1 MVARIPAGRSAPRQ
15 RHRRHR
21 ELLRPR
27 PGYRPADPRPHPLPP
42 GGGRHLA
49 HGLSAP
55 DRGAAPRLGDSG
67 SGLSGGRARIRA
79 HRVRGAHGPALQ
91 RPRHGAA
98 SPAALA
104 QGDSSRARFPDREG
118 ESRQDGGDPRGVPP
132 DLRLA
137 VHRSLPGVT
146 PPALLPLA
154 PAAGPPGASPSLA
167 PARATTAD
175 RADPQPHHDARADA
189 GRVGSAAR
197 RARAARRDAV
207 RPVVGGEGGRVLPPH
222 PRARC
227 PDPVAG
233 GSGNRRAPQ
242 DGRARRVRAGALS
255 AGVGYGLDRQP
266 GTHRRCVAAARGRA
280 GRDQGDSLGAP
291 VVLVELV
298 GPAGAGKSLLAE
310 RLRARGDVVRASVWN
325 LPRGLIFES
334 ALRSLPVLLRMC
346 YETRALPRAELEQ
359 VVRLNALRL
368 FVRRRVGRARLVVLD
383 EGPVFALSW
392 LRVFGHPRIQNGR
405 LDPWSRRTL
414 ADWAGV
420 LDRVVM
426 LDAPEPVL
434 VSRIRGRQKPH
445 DIFEHMTDAQI
456 LDLIARYRTAFD
468 GVLHGLTA
476 GGRPEVLTL
485 TAADGSTE
493 RLGDAVLAPLGP
505 ETTAPERSGAADRH
519 TLTHRATL
527 NVVASLL
534 DYGAKL
540 AVGVVVVPI
549 LVSGLGR
556 TLYGVWEMLGR
567 LVGYMT
573 AGDGRPTQA
582 LRLVVSNLQGSPDD
596 SAKRRYVG
604 GALVVWLLFMPL
616 VVVIGGALVW
626 LAPTITKTAPALA
639 AGVRLTAALL
649 TVSLVFGN
657 LASLPESVLRGMNLG
672 YKRMG
677 LQAGLEVVGGAL
689 MAGAIYLGLGMLG
702 AAGAQVAFA
711 LLMGLCFWWV
721 VKKYVPWF
729 GVERPTRSDVK
740 GLLSLSLWYS
750 AGEAIT
756 KLQLA
761 SDVLILGIV
770 LTPAA
775 VPAYVLTGYA
785 ARTAV
790 NLHVLAAGGAIPGI
804 GGVIGER
811 RYDKAI
817 RLRHELLALTWLFAT
832 TVGATILLWNR
843 SFLALWV
850 GAAND
855 AGLLINLLIV
865 GVMAQTAFVRA
876 GASVI
881 DAS

>member
-1 MVARIPAGRSAPRQ
+1 
-15 RHRRHR
+15 
-21 ELLRPR
+21 
-27 PGYRPADPRPHPLPP
+27 
-42 GGGRHLA
+42 
-49 HGLSAP
+49 
-55 DRGAAPRLGDSG
+55 
-67 SGLSGGRARIRA
+67 
-79 HRVRGAHGPALQ
+79 
-91 RPRHGAA
+91 
-98 SPAALA
+98 
-104 QGDSSRARFPDREG
+104 
-118 ESRQDGGDPRGVPP
+118 
-132 DLRLA
+132 
-137 VHRSLPGVT
+137 
-146 PPALLPLA
+146 
-154 PAAGPPGASPSLA
+154 
-167 PARATTAD
+167 
-175 RADPQPHHDARADA
+175 
-189 GRVGSAAR
+189 
-197 RARAARRDAV
+197 
-207 RPVVGGEGGRVLPPH
+207 VLM
-222 PRARC
+222 
-227 PDPVAG
+227 
-233 GSGNRRAPQ
+233 
-242 DGRARRVRAGALS
+242 
-255 AGVGYGLDRQP
+255 
-266 GTHRRCVAAARGRA
+266 
-280 GRDQGDSLGAP
+280 
-291 VVLVELV
+291 ELV
-298 GPAGAGKSLLAE
+298 GPAGAGKSLLAD
-310 RLRARGDVVRASVWN
+310 RLRVRGDVVRASVWN
-325 LPRGLIFES
+325 LPRVLIFES
-334 ALRSLPVLLRMC
+334 ALRSLPVLVRMC
-346 YETRALPRAELEQ
+346 VATRAFPRAELEQ
-359 VVRLNALRL
+359 IVRLNALRL
-368 FVRRRVGRARLVVLD
+368 FVRRRVGGASVVVLD

-405 LDPWSRRTL
+405 LEPWWRRTL

-445 DIFEHMTDAQI
+445 DIFRQMTDAQI

-468 GVLHGLTA
+468 GVLAALTA
-476 GGRPEVLTL
+476 GGRPELLTFA
-485 TAADGSTE
+485 AADGSTE
-493 RLGDAVLAPLGP
+493 QLGDAVLAPLGP
-505 ETTAPERSGAADRH
+505 APGPATPERPASDRH

-626 LAPTITKTAPALA
+626 LAPVITKTAPALA

-677 LQAGLEVVGGAL
+677 LQAGLEVVGGVL
-689 MAGAIYLGLGMLG
+689 MAGAIYLGLGMMG

-711 LLMGLCFWWV
+711 LLMGLTFWWV

-729 GVERPTRSDVK
+729 GIERPTRADVK
-740 GLLSLSLWYS
+740 GLLGLSLWYS

-761 SDVLILGIV
+761 SDVLILGMV
-770 LTPAA
+770 LSPTA
-775 VPAYVLTGYA
+775 VTAYALTSYA

-790 NLHVLAAGGAIPGI
+790 NLQSLAAGGAIPGI

-811 RYDKAI
+811 QFEKAV
-817 RLRHELLALTWLFAT
+817 RLRNELLALTWLFAT

-843 SFLALWV
+843 SFLTLWV
-850 GAAND
+850 GGVNY
-855 AGLLINLLIV
+855 AGPWVNLLIV
-865 GVMAQTAFVRA
+865 AIMAQTAFVRSDA
-876 GASVI
+876 YII
-881 DAS
+881 DAALQPRLRVIVTAVAATLTIVLATLFTMRFGTVGLCLGIIAGRLTQSVAYPHLVRRCFGDTSRPDLWAIGRPLMVMALLFAAAARFGDRILVHHWIGWAGGVLVTALVVLGVALVTGLPADARAAVVLRGRELARRLR

>member
-1 MVARIPAGRSAPRQ
+1 M
-15 RHRRHR
+15 
-21 ELLRPR
+21 LM
-27 PGYRPADPRPHPLPP
+27 
-42 GGGRHLA
+42 
-49 HGLSAP
+49 
-55 DRGAAPRLGDSG
+55 
-67 SGLSGGRARIRA
+67 
-79 HRVRGAHGPALQ
+79 
-91 RPRHGAA
+91 
-98 SPAALA
+98 
-104 QGDSSRARFPDREG
+104 
-118 ESRQDGGDPRGVPP
+118 
-132 DLRLA
+132 
-137 VHRSLPGVT
+137 
-146 PPALLPLA
+146 
-154 PAAGPPGASPSLA
+154 
-167 PARATTAD
+167 
-175 RADPQPHHDARADA
+175 
-189 GRVGSAAR
+189 
-197 RARAARRDAV
+197 
-207 RPVVGGEGGRVLPPH
+207 
-222 PRARC
+222 
-227 PDPVAG
+227 
-233 GSGNRRAPQ
+233 
-242 DGRARRVRAGALS
+242 
-255 AGVGYGLDRQP
+255 
-266 GTHRRCVAAARGRA
+266 
-280 GRDQGDSLGAP
+280 
-291 VVLVELV
+291 ELV
-298 GPAGAGKSLLAE
+298 GPAGAGKSLLAD
-310 RLRARGDVVRASVWN
+310 RLRVRGDVVRASVWN
-325 LPRGLIFES
+325 LPRVLIFES
-334 ALRSLPVLLRMC
+334 ALRSLPVLVRMC
-346 YETRALPRAELEQ
+346 VETRAFPRAELEQ
-359 VVRLNALRL
+359 IVRLNALRL
-368 FVRRRVGRARLVVLD
+368 FVRRRVGGARLVVLD

-405 LDPWSRRTL
+405 LEPWWRRTL

-445 DIFEHMTDAQI
+445 DIFRQMTDAQI

-468 GVLHGLTA
+468 GVLAALTA

-485 TAADGSTE
+485 AAADGSTE
-493 RLGDAVLAPLGP
+493 QLGDAVLAPLGP
-505 ETTAPERSGAADRH
+505 PPAPTRERAAPDRH

-626 LAPTITKTAPALA
+626 LAPVITKTAPALA

-689 MAGAIYLGLGMLG
+689 MAGAIYLGLGMMG

-711 LLMGLCFWWV
+711 LLMGLTFWWV

-729 GVERPTRSDVK
+729 GIERPTRADVK
-740 GLLSLSLWYS
+740 GLLGLSLWYS

-761 SDVLILGIV
+761 SDVLILGMV
-770 LTPAA
+770 LSPTA
-775 VPAYVLTGYA
+775 VTAYALTSYA

-790 NLHVLAAGGAIPGI
+790 NLQSLAAGGAIPGI

-811 RYDKAI
+811 QFEKAV
-817 RLRHELLALTWLFAT
+817 RLRNELLALTWLFAT

-843 SFLALWV
+843 SFLTLWV
-850 GAAND
+850 GGVNY
-855 AGLLINLLIV
+855 AGPWVNLLIV
-865 GVMAQTAFVRA
+865 AIMAQTAFVRSDA
-876 GASVI
+876 YII
-881 DAS
+881 DAALQPRMRVIVTAVAATLTVVLATLLTMRFGTVGLCLGIIAGRLTQSVAYPHLVRRCFGDTSRPDLWAIARPLMVMALLFAAAARFGDRVLVHHWIGWAGGVLVTALVVLGVALVTGLPADARAAVVLRGRELARRLR

>member
-1 MVARIPAGRSAPRQ
+1 
-15 RHRRHR
+15 
-21 ELLRPR
+21 
-27 PGYRPADPRPHPLPP
+27 
-42 GGGRHLA
+42 
-49 HGLSAP
+49 
-55 DRGAAPRLGDSG
+55 
-67 SGLSGGRARIRA
+67 
-79 HRVRGAHGPALQ
+79 
-91 RPRHGAA
+91 
-98 SPAALA
+98 
-104 QGDSSRARFPDREG
+104 
-118 ESRQDGGDPRGVPP
+118 
-132 DLRLA
+132 
-137 VHRSLPGVT
+137 
-146 PPALLPLA
+146 
-154 PAAGPPGASPSLA
+154 
-167 PARATTAD
+167 
-175 RADPQPHHDARADA
+175 
-189 GRVGSAAR
+189 
-197 RARAARRDAV
+197 
-207 RPVVGGEGGRVLPPH
+207 VLM
-222 PRARC
+222 
-227 PDPVAG
+227 
-233 GSGNRRAPQ
+233 
-242 DGRARRVRAGALS
+242 
-255 AGVGYGLDRQP
+255 
-266 GTHRRCVAAARGRA
+266 
-280 GRDQGDSLGAP
+280 
-291 VVLVELV
+291 ELV
-298 GPAGAGKSLLAE
+298 GPAGAGKSLLAD

-325 LPRGLIFES
+325 LPRVLILES
-334 ALRSLPVLLRMC
+334 ALRSLPVLVRMC
-346 YETRALPRAELEQ
+346 VATRAFPRAELEQ
-359 VVRLNALRL
+359 IVRLNALRL
-368 FVRRRVGRARLVVLD
+368 FVRRRVGGASVVVLD

-405 LDPWSRRTL
+405 LEPWWRRTL

-445 DIFEHMTDAQI
+445 DIFRQMTDAQI

-468 GVLHGLTA
+468 GVLAALTA
-476 GGRPEVLTL
+476 GGRPELLTFA
-485 TAADGSTE
+485 AADGSTE

-505 ETTAPERSGAADRH
+505 APVPATPERPASDRH

-626 LAPTITKTAPALA
+626 LAPVITKTAPALA

-689 MAGAIYLGLGMLG
+689 MAGAIYLGLGMMG

-711 LLMGLCFWWV
+711 LLMGLTFWWV

-729 GVERPTRSDVK
+729 GIERPTRADVK
-740 GLLSLSLWYS
+740 GLLGLSLWYS

-761 SDVLILGIV
+761 SDVLILGMV
-770 LTPAA
+770 LSPTA
-775 VPAYVLTGYA
+775 VTAYALTSYA

-790 NLHVLAAGGAIPGI
+790 NLQSLAAGGAIPGI
-804 GGVIGER
+804 GGVIGDRQFE
-811 RYDKAI
+811 KAV
-817 RLRHELLALTWLFAT
+817 RLRNELLALTWLFAT

-843 SFLALWV
+843 SFLTLWV
-850 GAAND
+850 GGVNY
-855 AGLLINLLIV
+855 AGPWVNLLIV
-865 GVMAQTAFVRA
+865 AIMAQTAFVRSDA
-876 GASVI
+876 YII
-881 DAS
+881 DAALQPRMRVIVTAVAATLTIVLATLFTMRFGTVGLCLGIIAGRLTQSVAYPHLVRRCFGDTSRPDLWAIGRPLMVMALLFAAAARFGDRILAHHWIGWIAGVLATGVVVLVVGLVTGLPAEARAAVLLRGRELARRLR

>member
-1 MVARIPAGRSAPRQ
+1 
-15 RHRRHR
+15 
-21 ELLRPR
+21 
-27 PGYRPADPRPHPLPP
+27 
-42 GGGRHLA
+42 
-49 HGLSAP
+49 
-55 DRGAAPRLGDSG
+55 
-67 SGLSGGRARIRA
+67 
-79 HRVRGAHGPALQ
+79 
-91 RPRHGAA
+91 
-98 SPAALA
+98 
-104 QGDSSRARFPDREG
+104 
-118 ESRQDGGDPRGVPP
+118 
-132 DLRLA
+132 
-137 VHRSLPGVT
+137 
-146 PPALLPLA
+146 
-154 PAAGPPGASPSLA
+154 
-167 PARATTAD
+167 
-175 RADPQPHHDARADA
+175 
-189 GRVGSAAR
+189 
-197 RARAARRDAV
+197 
-207 RPVVGGEGGRVLPPH
+207 VLM
-222 PRARC
+222 
-227 PDPVAG
+227 
-233 GSGNRRAPQ
+233 
-242 DGRARRVRAGALS
+242 
-255 AGVGYGLDRQP
+255 
-266 GTHRRCVAAARGRA
+266 
-280 GRDQGDSLGAP
+280 
-291 VVLVELV
+291 ELV
-298 GPAGAGKSLLAE
+298 GPAGAGKSLLAD

-325 LPRGLIFES
+325 LPRVLILES
-334 ALRSLPVLLRMC
+334 ALRSLPVLVRMC
-346 YETRALPRAELEQ
+346 VATRAFPRAELEQ
-359 VVRLNALRL
+359 IVRLNALRL
-368 FVRRRVGRARLVVLD
+368 FVRRRVGGASVVVLD

-405 LDPWSRRTL
+405 LEPWWRRTL

-445 DIFEHMTDAQI
+445 DIFRQMTDAQI

-468 GVLHGLTA
+468 GVLAALTA
-476 GGRPEVLTL
+476 GGRPELLTFA
-485 TAADGSTE
+485 AADGSTQ

-505 ETTAPERSGAADRH
+505 APVPATPERPASDRH

-596 SAKRRYVG
+596 AAKRRYVG

-626 LAPTITKTAPALA
+626 LAPVITKTAPALA

-689 MAGAIYLGLGMLG
+689 MAGAIYLGLGMMG

-711 LLMGLCFWWV
+711 LLMGLTFWWV

-729 GVERPTRSDVK
+729 GIERPTRADVK
-740 GLLSLSLWYS
+740 GLLGLSLWYS

-761 SDVLILGIV
+761 SDVLILGMV
-770 LTPAA
+770 LSPTA
-775 VPAYVLTGYA
+775 VTAYALTSYA

-790 NLHVLAAGGAIPGI
+790 NLQSLAAGGAIPGI

-811 RYDKAI
+811 QFEKAV
-817 RLRHELLALTWLFAT
+817 RLRNELLALTWLFAT

-843 SFLALWV
+843 SFLTLWV
-850 GAAND
+850 GGVNY
-855 AGLLINLLIV
+855 AGPWVNLLIV
-865 GVMAQTAFVRA
+865 AIMAQTAFVRSDA
-876 GASVI
+876 YII
-881 DAS
+881 DAALQPRMRVIVTAVAATLTIVLATLFTMRFGTVGLCLGIIAGRLTQSVAYPHLVRRCFGDTSRPDLWAIGRPLMVMALLFAAAARFGDRILAHHWIGWIAGVLATGVVVLVVGLVTGLPAEARAAVLLRGRELARRLR

>member
-1 MVARIPAGRSAPRQ
+1 M
-15 RHRRHR
+15 
-21 ELLRPR
+21 LM
-27 PGYRPADPRPHPLPP
+27 
-42 GGGRHLA
+42 
-49 HGLSAP
+49 
-55 DRGAAPRLGDSG
+55 
-67 SGLSGGRARIRA
+67 
-79 HRVRGAHGPALQ
+79 
-91 RPRHGAA
+91 
-98 SPAALA
+98 
-104 QGDSSRARFPDREG
+104 
-118 ESRQDGGDPRGVPP
+118 
-132 DLRLA
+132 
-137 VHRSLPGVT
+137 
-146 PPALLPLA
+146 
-154 PAAGPPGASPSLA
+154 
-167 PARATTAD
+167 
-175 RADPQPHHDARADA
+175 
-189 GRVGSAAR
+189 
-197 RARAARRDAV
+197 
-207 RPVVGGEGGRVLPPH
+207 
-222 PRARC
+222 
-227 PDPVAG
+227 
-233 GSGNRRAPQ
+233 
-242 DGRARRVRAGALS
+242 
-255 AGVGYGLDRQP
+255 
-266 GTHRRCVAAARGRA
+266 
-280 GRDQGDSLGAP
+280 
-291 VVLVELV
+291 ELV
-298 GPAGAGKSLLAE
+298 GPAGAGKSLLAD
-310 RLRARGDVVRASVWN
+310 RLRVRGDVVRASVWN
-325 LPRGLIFES
+325 LPRVLIFES
-334 ALRSLPVLLRMC
+334 ALRSLPVLVRMC
-346 YETRALPRAELEQ
+346 VATRAFPRAELEQ

-368 FVRRRVGRARLVVLD
+368 FVRRRVGGARLVVLD

-405 LDPWSRRTL
+405 LNPWWRRTL

-445 DIFEHMTDAQI
+445 DIFRQMTDAQI

-468 GVLHGLTA
+468 GVLAALTA
-476 GGRPEVLTL
+476 GGRPELLTL
-485 TAADGSTE
+485 AAADGSTE
-493 RLGDAVLAPLGP
+493 QLGDAALAPLAP
-505 ETTAPERSGAADRH
+505 PPAAATAERPAPDRH

-596 SAKRRYVG
+596 AAKRRYVG

-626 LAPTITKTAPALA
+626 LAPVITKTAPALA

-677 LQAGLEVVGGAL
+677 LQAGLEVVGGVL
-689 MAGAIYLGLGMLG
+689 MAGAIYLGLGMMG

-711 LLMGLCFWWV
+711 LLMGLTFWWV

-729 GVERPTRSDVK
+729 GIERPTRADVK
-740 GLLSLSLWYS
+740 GLLGLSLWYS

-761 SDVLILGIV
+761 SDVLILGMV
-770 LTPAA
+770 LSPTA
-775 VPAYVLTGYA
+775 VTAYALTSYA

-790 NLHVLAAGGAIPGI
+790 NLQSLAAGGAIPGI

-811 RYDKAI
+811 QFEKAV
-817 RLRHELLALTWLFAT
+817 RLRNELLALTWLFAT

-843 SFLALWV
+843 SFLTLWV
-850 GAAND
+850 GGVNY
-855 AGLLINLLIV
+855 AGPWVNLLIV
-865 GVMAQTAFVRA
+865 AIMAQTAFVRSDA
-876 GASVI
+876 YII
-881 DAS
+881 DAALQPRMRVIVTAVAATLTVVLATLFTMRFGTVGLCLGIIAGRLTQSVAYPHLVRRCFGDTSRPDLWAIGRPLIVMALLFAAAARFGDRILVHHWIGWIAGVLATGVVVLVVGLVTGLPAEARAAVLLRGRELARRLR

>member
-1 MVARIPAGRSAPRQ
+1 M
-15 RHRRHR
+15 
-21 ELLRPR
+21 
-27 PGYRPADPRPHPLPP
+27 
-42 GGGRHLA
+42 
-49 HGLSAP
+49 
-55 DRGAAPRLGDSG
+55 
-67 SGLSGGRARIRA
+67 
-79 HRVRGAHGPALQ
+79 
-91 RPRHGAA
+91 
-98 SPAALA
+98 
-104 QGDSSRARFPDREG
+104 
-118 ESRQDGGDPRGVPP
+118 
-132 DLRLA
+132 
-137 VHRSLPGVT
+137 
-146 PPALLPLA
+146 
-154 PAAGPPGASPSLA
+154 
-167 PARATTAD
+167 
-175 RADPQPHHDARADA
+175 
-189 GRVGSAAR
+189 
-197 RARAARRDAV
+197 
-207 RPVVGGEGGRVLPPH
+207 
-222 PRARC
+222 
-227 PDPVAG
+227 
-233 GSGNRRAPQ
+233 
-242 DGRARRVRAGALS
+242 
-255 AGVGYGLDRQP
+255 
-266 GTHRRCVAAARGRA
+266 
-280 GRDQGDSLGAP
+280 
-291 VVLVELV
+291 ELV
-298 GPAGAGKSLLAE
+298 GPAGAGKSLLAD
-310 RLRARGDVVRASVWN
+310 RLRVRGDVVRASVWN
-325 LPRGLIFES
+325 LPRVLIFES
-334 ALRSLPVLLRMC
+334 ALRSLPVLVRMC
-346 YETRALPRAELEQ
+346 LETRAFPRAELEQ
-359 VVRLNALRL
+359 IVRLNALRL
-368 FVRRRVGRARLVVLD
+368 FVRRRARGARLVVLD

-405 LDPWSRRTL
+405 LNPWWHRTL

-445 DIFEHMTDAQI
+445 DIFRQMTDAQI

-468 GVLHGLTA
+468 GVLAALTA
-476 GGRPEVLTL
+476 GGRPELLTL
-485 TAADGSTE
+485 AAADGSTE
-493 RLGDAVLAPLGP
+493 QLSHAVLAPLGP
-505 ETTAPERSGAADRH
+505 PSVPATPERSAPDRH

-604 GALVVWLLFMPL
+604 GALVVWLLFLPL

-626 LAPTITKTAPALA
+626 LAPVITKTAPALA

-689 MAGAIYLGLGMLG
+689 MAGAIYLGLGMMG

-711 LLMGLCFWWV
+711 LLMGLTFWWV

-729 GVERPTRSDVK
+729 GIERPTRADVK
-740 GLLSLSLWYS
+740 GLLGLSLWYS

-761 SDVLILGIV
+761 SDVLILGMV
-770 LTPAA
+770 LSPTA
-775 VPAYVLTGYA
+775 VTAYALTSYA

-790 NLHVLAAGGAIPGI
+790 NLQSLAAGGAIPGI

-811 RYDKAI
+811 QFEKAV
-817 RLRHELLALTWLFAT
+817 RLRNELLALTWLFAT

-843 SFLALWV
+843 SFLTLWV
-850 GAAND
+850 GGVNY
-855 AGLLINLLIV
+855 AGPWVNLLIV
-865 GVMAQTAFVRA
+865 AIMAQTAFVRSDA
-876 GASVI
+876 YII
-881 DAS
+881 DAALQPRLRVIVTAVAATLTVVLATLLTMRFGTVGLCLGIIAGRLTQSIAYPHLVRRCFGDTSRPDLWAIGRPLIVMALLFAAAARFGDRILAHHWIGWIAGVSATGVVVLVVGLVTGLPAEARAAVLLRGRELARRLR

>member
-1 MVARIPAGRSAPRQ
+1 M
-15 RHRRHR
+15 
-21 ELLRPR
+21 LM
-27 PGYRPADPRPHPLPP
+27 
-42 GGGRHLA
+42 
-49 HGLSAP
+49 
-55 DRGAAPRLGDSG
+55 
-67 SGLSGGRARIRA
+67 
-79 HRVRGAHGPALQ
+79 
-91 RPRHGAA
+91 
-98 SPAALA
+98 
-104 QGDSSRARFPDREG
+104 
-118 ESRQDGGDPRGVPP
+118 
-132 DLRLA
+132 
-137 VHRSLPGVT
+137 
-146 PPALLPLA
+146 
-154 PAAGPPGASPSLA
+154 
-167 PARATTAD
+167 
-175 RADPQPHHDARADA
+175 
-189 GRVGSAAR
+189 
-197 RARAARRDAV
+197 
-207 RPVVGGEGGRVLPPH
+207 
-222 PRARC
+222 
-227 PDPVAG
+227 
-233 GSGNRRAPQ
+233 
-242 DGRARRVRAGALS
+242 
-255 AGVGYGLDRQP
+255 
-266 GTHRRCVAAARGRA
+266 
-280 GRDQGDSLGAP
+280 
-291 VVLVELV
+291 ELV
-298 GPAGAGKSLLAE
+298 GPAGAGKSLLAD

-325 LPRGLIFES
+325 LPRVLILES
-334 ALRSLPVLLRMC
+334 ALRSLPVLARMC
-346 YETRALPRAELEQ
+346 VATRAFPRAELEQ
-359 VVRLNALRL
+359 IVRLNALRL
-368 FVRRRVGRARLVVLD
+368 FVRRRVGGASVVVLD

-405 LDPWSRRTL
+405 LEPWWHRTL

-445 DIFEHMTDAQI
+445 DIFRQMTDAQI

-468 GVLHGLTA
+468 GVLAALTA
-476 GGRPEVLTL
+476 GGRPELLTFA
-485 TAADGSTE
+485 AADGSTE

-505 ETTAPERSGAADRH
+505 APVPATPERPASDRH

-626 LAPTITKTAPALA
+626 LAPMITKTAPALA

-689 MAGAIYLGLGMLG
+689 MAGAIYLGLGMMG

-711 LLMGLCFWWV
+711 LLMGLTFWWV

-729 GVERPTRSDVK
+729 GIERPTRADVK
-740 GLLSLSLWYS
+740 GLLGLSLWYS

-761 SDVLILGIV
+761 SDVLILGMV
-770 LTPAA
+770 LSPTA
-775 VPAYVLTGYA
+775 VTAYALTSYA

-790 NLHVLAAGGAIPGI
+790 NLQSLAAGGAIPGI

-811 RYDKAI
+811 QFEKAV
-817 RLRHELLALTWLFAT
+817 RLRNELLALTWLFAT

-843 SFLALWV
+843 SFLTLWV
-850 GAAND
+850 GGVNY
-855 AGLLINLLIV
+855 AGPWVNLLIV
-865 GVMAQTAFVRA
+865 AIMAQTAFVRSDA
-876 GASVI
+876 YII
-881 DAS
+881 DAALQPRMRVIVTAVAATLTIVLATLFTMRFGTVGLCLGIIAGRLTQSIAYPHLVRRCFGDTSRPDLWAIGRPLMVMALLFAAAARFGDRILAHHWIGWIAGVLATGVVVLVIGLVTGLPAEARAAVLLRGRELARRLR

>member
-1 MVARIPAGRSAPRQ
+1 M
-15 RHRRHR
+15 
-21 ELLRPR
+21 
-27 PGYRPADPRPHPLPP
+27 
-42 GGGRHLA
+42 
-49 HGLSAP
+49 
-55 DRGAAPRLGDSG
+55 
-67 SGLSGGRARIRA
+67 
-79 HRVRGAHGPALQ
+79 
-91 RPRHGAA
+91 
-98 SPAALA
+98 
-104 QGDSSRARFPDREG
+104 
-118 ESRQDGGDPRGVPP
+118 
-132 DLRLA
+132 
-137 VHRSLPGVT
+137 
-146 PPALLPLA
+146 
-154 PAAGPPGASPSLA
+154 
-167 PARATTAD
+167 
-175 RADPQPHHDARADA
+175 
-189 GRVGSAAR
+189 
-197 RARAARRDAV
+197 
-207 RPVVGGEGGRVLPPH
+207 
-222 PRARC
+222 
-227 PDPVAG
+227 
-233 GSGNRRAPQ
+233 
-242 DGRARRVRAGALS
+242 
-255 AGVGYGLDRQP
+255 
-266 GTHRRCVAAARGRA
+266 
-280 GRDQGDSLGAP
+280 
-291 VVLVELV
+291 LVELV
-298 GPAGAGKSLLAE
+298 GPAGAGKSLLAD
-310 RLRARGDVVRASVWN
+310 RLRARGPAEGEVVRASVWN
-325 LPRGLIFES
+325 LPRALILES

-346 YETRALPRAELEQ
+346 VETRTVPRPELEQ
-359 VVRLNALRL
+359 IVRLNALRL
-368 FVRRRVGRARLVVLD
+368 FVKRRVGHARLVVLD

-405 LDPWSRRTL
+405 LEPWWRRTL
-414 ADWAGV
+414 QDWAGT
-420 LDRVVM
+420 LDRVVL

-445 DIFEHMTDAQI
+445 DIFRQMTDAQI

-468 GVLHGLTA
+468 GVLGALTA
-476 GGRPEVLTL
+476 AGRPEVLTL
-485 TAADGSTE
+485 AAADEGGSTE
-493 RLGDAVLAPLGP
+493 RLEDAVLAALEPP
-505 ETTAPERSGAADRH
+505 TTAPARPEAPATDRH

-604 GALVVWLLFMPL
+604 GSLVVWLLFMPL

-639 AGVRLTAALL
+639 GGVRLTAALL

-677 LQAGLEVVGGAL
+677 LQAGLEVLGGAL
-689 MAGAIYLGLGMLG
+689 MAGAIYLGLGMMG

-711 LLMGLCFWWV
+711 LLMGLTFWWV

-729 GVERPTRSDVK
+729 GVERPTRRDVK
-740 GLLSLSLWYS
+740 ALLSLSLWYS

-770 LTPAA
+770 LSPT
-775 VPAYVLTGYA
+775 VVTAYVLTSYA

-790 NLHVLAAGGAIPGI
+790 NVHVLAAGGAIPGI

-811 RYDKAI
+811 QLAKAV
-817 RLRHELLALTWLFAT
+817 RLRNELLALTWLYAT

-843 SFLALWV
+843 SFLTLWV
-850 GAAND
+850 GGENY
-855 AGLLINLLIV
+855 AGPWVNLLIV
-865 GVMAQTAFVRA
+865 TIMAQTAFVRA
-876 GASVI
+876 DAYVI
-881 DAS
+881 DAALQPRLRVTVTAVAATLTIGFATLLTMRFGMIGLCVGIVAGRMTQSLAYPHLVRRCLGVTARPDPWAVGRPLLVMAILFGAAARFGDRILAHHWLAWSGGVVATAVVVLAAALVTGLPAGARAAVLQRGRELARRLR

>member
-1 MVARIPAGRSAPRQ
+1 
-15 RHRRHR
+15 
-21 ELLRPR
+21 
-27 PGYRPADPRPHPLPP
+27 
-42 GGGRHLA
+42 
-49 HGLSAP
+49 
-55 DRGAAPRLGDSG
+55 
-67 SGLSGGRARIRA
+67 
-79 HRVRGAHGPALQ
+79 
-91 RPRHGAA
+91 
-98 SPAALA
+98 
-104 QGDSSRARFPDREG
+104 
-118 ESRQDGGDPRGVPP
+118 
-132 DLRLA
+132 
-137 VHRSLPGVT
+137 
-146 PPALLPLA
+146 
-154 PAAGPPGASPSLA
+154 
-167 PARATTAD
+167 
-175 RADPQPHHDARADA
+175 
-189 GRVGSAAR
+189 
-197 RARAARRDAV
+197 
-207 RPVVGGEGGRVLPPH
+207 
-222 PRARC
+222 
-227 PDPVAG
+227 
-233 GSGNRRAPQ
+233 
-242 DGRARRVRAGALS
+242 
-255 AGVGYGLDRQP
+255 
-266 GTHRRCVAAARGRA
+266 
-280 GRDQGDSLGAP
+280 
-291 VVLVELV
+291 VLVELV
-298 GPAGAGKSLLAE
+298 GPAGAGKSLLAD
-310 RLRARGDVVRASVWN
+310 RLRARGEVVRASVWN
-325 LPRGLIFES
+325 LPRALIFES

-346 YETRALPRAELEQ
+346 IETRTVPRAELEQ
-359 VVRLNALRL
+359 IVRLNALRL
-368 FVRRRVGRARLVVLD
+368 FVNRRVGHARVVVLD

-405 LDPWSRRTL
+405 LEPWWRRTL
-414 ADWAGV
+414 QDWARI
-420 LDRVVM
+420 LDRVVL

-445 DIFEHMTDAQI
+445 DIFREMTDAQI

-468 GVLHGLTA
+468 GLLGALTT
-476 GGRPEVLTL
+476 GGRPRPEVLTL
-485 TAADGSTE
+485 AAADGSTE
-493 RLGDAVLAPLGP
+493 RLGDAVLAPL
-505 ETTAPERSGAADRH
+505 ESAPPAGARFGADQH

-604 GALVVWLLFMPL
+604 GSLVVWLLFMPL
-616 VVVIGGALVW
+616 VVLIGGALIW

-689 MAGAIYLGLGMLG
+689 TAGAIYLGLGMMG

-711 LLMGLCFWWV
+711 LLMGLTFWWV

-761 SDVLILGIV
+761 SDVLILGMV
-770 LTPAA
+770 LSPTA
-775 VPAYVLTGYA
+775 VTAYALTSYA
-785 ARTAV
+785 ARTAI
-790 NLHVLAAGGAIPGI
+790 NLQSLAAGGAIPGI

-811 RYDKAI
+811 QFEKAVQ
-817 RLRHELLALTWLFAT
+817 LRNELLALTWLFAT

-843 SFLALWV
+843 SFLTLWV
-850 GAAND
+850 GQVNY
-855 AGLLINLLIV
+855 AGPWVNLLIV
-865 GVMAQTAFVRA
+865 TIMAQTAFVRA
-876 GASVI
+876 DAYVI
-881 DAS
+881 DAALQPRLRVMVTALAATLTIVLATLLTMRFGTVGLCLGIVAGRLTQSFAYPHLVRRCFGVTARPDFWAVGRPLVVMALLFAAAARLGDRILTHHWIVWSGGVVATAAVVLGVALVTGLPAEGRAAVWRRGRELARRLR

>member
-1 MVARIPAGRSAPRQ
+1 
-15 RHRRHR
+15 
-21 ELLRPR
+21 
-27 PGYRPADPRPHPLPP
+27 
-42 GGGRHLA
+42 
-49 HGLSAP
+49 
-55 DRGAAPRLGDSG
+55 
-67 SGLSGGRARIRA
+67 
-79 HRVRGAHGPALQ
+79 
-91 RPRHGAA
+91 
-98 SPAALA
+98 
-104 QGDSSRARFPDREG
+104 
-118 ESRQDGGDPRGVPP
+118 
-132 DLRLA
+132 
-137 VHRSLPGVT
+137 
-146 PPALLPLA
+146 
-154 PAAGPPGASPSLA
+154 
-167 PARATTAD
+167 
-175 RADPQPHHDARADA
+175 
-189 GRVGSAAR
+189 
-197 RARAARRDAV
+197 
-207 RPVVGGEGGRVLPPH
+207 VLM
-222 PRARC
+222 
-227 PDPVAG
+227 
-233 GSGNRRAPQ
+233 
-242 DGRARRVRAGALS
+242 
-255 AGVGYGLDRQP
+255 
-266 GTHRRCVAAARGRA
+266 
-280 GRDQGDSLGAP
+280 
-291 VVLVELV
+291 ELV
-298 GPAGAGKSLLAE
+298 GPAGAGKSLLAD

-325 LPRGLIFES
+325 LPRVLILES
-334 ALRSLPVLLRMC
+334 ALRSLPVLVRMC
-346 YETRALPRAELEQ
+346 VATRAFPRAELEQ
-359 VVRLNALRL
+359 IVRLNALRL
-368 FVRRRVGRARLVVLD
+368 FVRRRVGGASVVVLD

-405 LDPWSRRTL
+405 LEPWWRRTL

-445 DIFEHMTDAQI
+445 DIFRQMTDAQI

-468 GVLHGLTA
+468 GVLAALTA
-476 GGRPEVLTL
+476 GGRPELLTFA
-485 TAADGSTE
+485 AADGSTQ

-505 ETTAPERSGAADRH
+505 APVPATPERPASDRH

-626 LAPTITKTAPALA
+626 LAPVITKTAPALA

-677 LQAGLEVVGGAL
+677 LQAGLEVVGGGL
-689 MAGAIYLGLGMLG
+689 MAGAIYLGLGMMG

-711 LLMGLCFWWV
+711 LLMGLTFWWV

-729 GVERPTRSDVK
+729 GIERPTRADVK
-740 GLLSLSLWYS
+740 GLLGLSLWYS

-761 SDVLILGIV
+761 SDVLILGMV
-770 LTPAA
+770 LSPTA
-775 VPAYVLTGYA
+775 VTAYALTSYA

-790 NLHVLAAGGAIPGI
+790 NLQSLAAGGAIPGI

-811 RYDKAI
+811 QFEKAV
-817 RLRHELLALTWLFAT
+817 RLRNELLALTWLFAT

-843 SFLALWV
+843 SFLTLWV
-850 GAAND
+850 GGVNY
-855 AGLLINLLIV
+855 AGPWVNLLIV
-865 GVMAQTAFVRA
+865 AIMAQTAFVRSDA
-876 GASVI
+876 YII
-881 DAS
+881 DAALQPRMRVIVTAVAATLTIVLATLFTMRFGTVGLCLGIIAGRLTQSIAYPHLVRRCFGDTSRPDLWAIGRPLMVMALLFAAAARFGDRILAHHWIGWIAGVLATGVVVLVVGLVTGLPAEARAAVLLRGRELARRLR

>member
-1 MVARIPAGRSAPRQ
+1 M
-15 RHRRHR
+15 
-21 ELLRPR
+21 
-27 PGYRPADPRPHPLPP
+27 
-42 GGGRHLA
+42 
-49 HGLSAP
+49 
-55 DRGAAPRLGDSG
+55 
-67 SGLSGGRARIRA
+67 
-79 HRVRGAHGPALQ
+79 
-91 RPRHGAA
+91 
-98 SPAALA
+98 
-104 QGDSSRARFPDREG
+104 
-118 ESRQDGGDPRGVPP
+118 
-132 DLRLA
+132 
-137 VHRSLPGVT
+137 
-146 PPALLPLA
+146 
-154 PAAGPPGASPSLA
+154 
-167 PARATTAD
+167 
-175 RADPQPHHDARADA
+175 
-189 GRVGSAAR
+189 
-197 RARAARRDAV
+197 
-207 RPVVGGEGGRVLPPH
+207 
-222 PRARC
+222 
-227 PDPVAG
+227 
-233 GSGNRRAPQ
+233 
-242 DGRARRVRAGALS
+242 
-255 AGVGYGLDRQP
+255 
-266 GTHRRCVAAARGRA
+266 
-280 GRDQGDSLGAP
+280 
-291 VVLVELV
+291 LVELV
-298 GPAGAGKSLLAE
+298 GPAGAGKSLLAD

-325 LPRGLIFES
+325 LPRALIYES

-346 YETRALPRAELEQ
+346 VETRGFPRAELEQ
-359 VVRLNALRL
+359 IVRLNALRL
-368 FVRRRVGRARLVVLD
+368 FVRRRVGRAPLVVLD

-405 LDPWSRRTL
+405 LDLWWRRTL

-420 LDRVVM
+420 LDRVVL

-434 VSRIRGRQKPH
+434 VSRIRGRDKPH
-445 DIFEHMTDAQI
+445 DIFRHMTDAQI

-468 GVLHGLTA
+468 GVLGALTA

-485 TAADGSTE
+485 AAADGSTE
-493 RLGDAVLAPLGP
+493 RLGDAVLAPVELP
-505 ETTAPERSGAADRH
+505 PPSPARSGAVVGDGH

-582 LRLVVSNLQGSPDD
+582 LRLVISNLQGSPDD

-626 LAPTITKTAPALA
+626 VAPVITKTAPALA

-677 LQAGLEVVGGAL
+677 LQAGLELVGGAL
-689 MAGAIYLGLGMLG
+689 MAGAIYLGLGMMG

-711 LLMGLCFWWV
+711 LLMGLTFWWV

-729 GVERPTRSDVK
+729 GVERPTRADVK

-761 SDVLILGIV
+761 SDVLILGMV
-770 LTPAA
+770 LSPAVVTTYA
-775 VPAYVLTGYA
+775 LTSYA

-790 NLHVLAAGGAIPGI
+790 NVHVLAAGGAIPGI

-811 RYDKAI
+811 QLEKAV
-817 RLRHELLALTWLFAT
+817 RLRNELLALTWLFAT

-843 SFLALWV
+843 SFLSLWV
-850 GAAND
+850 GPENY
-855 AGLLINLLIV
+855 AGPWVNLLIV
-865 GVMAQTAFVRA
+865 AIMAQTAFVRA
-876 GASVI
+876 DAYVI
-881 DAS
+881 DAALQPRQRVAVTAVAATLTIGLSTLLTMRFGMVGLCIGILAGRLTQSIAYPHFVRRCLAVTSRPDPWAVGRPLLVMALLFAGAARLGDRVLAHHWIGWSAGVVASALLVLGIALVTGLPAESRTAVLARGRELARRLR

>member
-1 MVARIPAGRSAPRQ
+1 M
-15 RHRRHR
+15 
-21 ELLRPR
+21 LM
-27 PGYRPADPRPHPLPP
+27 
-42 GGGRHLA
+42 
-49 HGLSAP
+49 
-55 DRGAAPRLGDSG
+55 
-67 SGLSGGRARIRA
+67 
-79 HRVRGAHGPALQ
+79 
-91 RPRHGAA
+91 
-98 SPAALA
+98 
-104 QGDSSRARFPDREG
+104 
-118 ESRQDGGDPRGVPP
+118 
-132 DLRLA
+132 
-137 VHRSLPGVT
+137 
-146 PPALLPLA
+146 
-154 PAAGPPGASPSLA
+154 
-167 PARATTAD
+167 
-175 RADPQPHHDARADA
+175 
-189 GRVGSAAR
+189 
-197 RARAARRDAV
+197 
-207 RPVVGGEGGRVLPPH
+207 
-222 PRARC
+222 
-227 PDPVAG
+227 
-233 GSGNRRAPQ
+233 
-242 DGRARRVRAGALS
+242 
-255 AGVGYGLDRQP
+255 
-266 GTHRRCVAAARGRA
+266 
-280 GRDQGDSLGAP
+280 
-291 VVLVELV
+291 ELV
-298 GPAGAGKSLLAE
+298 GPAGAGKSLLAD

-325 LPRGLIFES
+325 LPRVLILES
-334 ALRSLPVLLRMC
+334 ALRSLPVLVRMC
-346 YETRALPRAELEQ
+346 VATRAFPRAELEQ
-359 VVRLNALRL
+359 IVRLNALRL
-368 FVRRRVGRARLVVLD
+368 FVRRRVGGASVVVLD

-405 LDPWSRRTL
+405 LEPWWRRTL

-445 DIFEHMTDAQI
+445 DIFRQMTDAQI

-468 GVLHGLTA
+468 GVLAALTA
-476 GGRPEVLTL
+476 GGRPELLTFA
-485 TAADGSTE
+485 AADGSTE

-505 ETTAPERSGAADRH
+505 APVPATPERPASDRH

-626 LAPTITKTAPALA
+626 LAPVITKTAPALA

-689 MAGAIYLGLGMLG
+689 MAGAIYLGLGMMG

-711 LLMGLCFWWV
+711 LLMGLTFWWV

-729 GVERPTRSDVK
+729 GIERPTRADVK
-740 GLLSLSLWYS
+740 GLLGLSLWYS

-761 SDVLILGIV
+761 SDVLILGMV
-770 LTPAA
+770 LSPTA
-775 VPAYVLTGYA
+775 VTAYALTSYA

-790 NLHVLAAGGAIPGI
+790 NLQSLAAGGAIPGI
-804 GGVIGER
+804 GGVIGDRQFE
-811 RYDKAI
+811 KAV
-817 RLRHELLALTWLFAT
+817 RLRNELLALTWLFAT

-843 SFLALWV
+843 SFLTLWV
-850 GAAND
+850 GGVNY
-855 AGLLINLLIV
+855 AGPWVNLLIV
-865 GVMAQTAFVRA
+865 AIMAQTAFVRSDA
-876 GASVI
+876 YII
-881 DAS
+881 DAALQPRMRVIVTAVGATLTIVLATLFTMRFGTVGLCLGIIAGRLTQSVAYPHLVRRCFGDTSRPDLWAIGRPLMVMALLFAAAARFGDRILAHHWIGWIAGVLATGVVVLVVGLVTGLPAEARAAVLLRGRELARRLR

>member
-1 MVARIPAGRSAPRQ
+1 
-15 RHRRHR
+15 
-21 ELLRPR
+21 
-27 PGYRPADPRPHPLPP
+27 
-42 GGGRHLA
+42 
-49 HGLSAP
+49 
-55 DRGAAPRLGDSG
+55 
-67 SGLSGGRARIRA
+67 
-79 HRVRGAHGPALQ
+79 
-91 RPRHGAA
+91 
-98 SPAALA
+98 
-104 QGDSSRARFPDREG
+104 
-118 ESRQDGGDPRGVPP
+118 
-132 DLRLA
+132 
-137 VHRSLPGVT
+137 
-146 PPALLPLA
+146 
-154 PAAGPPGASPSLA
+154 
-167 PARATTAD
+167 
-175 RADPQPHHDARADA
+175 
-189 GRVGSAAR
+189 
-197 RARAARRDAV
+197 
-207 RPVVGGEGGRVLPPH
+207 VLM
-222 PRARC
+222 
-227 PDPVAG
+227 
-233 GSGNRRAPQ
+233 
-242 DGRARRVRAGALS
+242 
-255 AGVGYGLDRQP
+255 
-266 GTHRRCVAAARGRA
+266 
-280 GRDQGDSLGAP
+280 
-291 VVLVELV
+291 ELV

-310 RLRARGDVVRASVWN
+310 RLRARPDVIRASVWN
-325 LPRGLIFES
+325 LPRALILES
-334 ALRSLPVLLRMC
+334 VVRSLPVLLRMC
-346 YETRALPRAELEQ
+346 YETRGVPRAELEQ
-359 VVRLNALRL
+359 IVRLNALRL
-368 FVRRRVGRARLVVLD
+368 FVRRRVGGARLVVLD

-405 LDPWSRRTL
+405 LDPWWRRTL
-414 ADWAGV
+414 ANWAGV
-420 LDRVVM
+420 LDRVVL

-434 VSRIRGRQKPH
+434 VARIRGREKPH
-445 DIFEHMTDAQI
+445 DIFERMTDAQI
-456 LDLIARYRTAFD
+456 LDLIARYRSAFD
-468 GVLHGLTA
+468 GVLGALTA
-476 GGRPEVLTL
+476 GGRPQVLSL
-485 TAADGSTE
+485 TAADGATDMQA
-493 RLGDAVLAPLGP
+493 DAVLASLAVPP
-505 ETTAPERSGAADRH
+505 TDRPAAGGDGH

-689 MAGAIYLGLGMLG
+689 MAGAIYLGLGMMG

-711 LLMGLCFWWV
+711 LLMGLTFWWV

-729 GVERPTRSDVK
+729 GVERPTRADVK
-740 GLLSLSLWYS
+740 GLLGLSLWYS

-761 SDVLILGIV
+761 SDVLILGMV
-770 LTPAA
+770 LSPTA
-775 VPAYVLTGYA
+775 VTSYALTSYA

-790 NLHVLAAGGAIPGI
+790 NLQSLAAGGAIPGI

-811 RYDKAI
+811 QFEKAV
-817 RLRHELLALTWLFAT
+817 RLRNELLALTWLFAT

-843 SFLALWV
+843 SFLTLWV
-850 GAAND
+850 GGVNY
-855 AGLLINLLIV
+855 AGPWVNLLIV
-865 GVMAQTAFVRA
+865 AIMAQTAFVRSDA
-876 GASVI
+876 YVI
-881 DAS
+881 DAALQPRMRVIVTAVAATLTVVLATLLTMRFGTVGLCLGIIAGRLTQSVAYPHLVRRCFGDTSRPDLWAIGRPLIVMALLFAAAARFGDRILAHHWITWAGGVAATGLVVFGVALVTGLPAEARAAVLLRGRELARRLR

>member
-1 MVARIPAGRSAPRQ
+1 M
-15 RHRRHR
+15 
-21 ELLRPR
+21 
-27 PGYRPADPRPHPLPP
+27 
-42 GGGRHLA
+42 
-49 HGLSAP
+49 
-55 DRGAAPRLGDSG
+55 
-67 SGLSGGRARIRA
+67 
-79 HRVRGAHGPALQ
+79 
-91 RPRHGAA
+91 
-98 SPAALA
+98 
-104 QGDSSRARFPDREG
+104 
-118 ESRQDGGDPRGVPP
+118 
-132 DLRLA
+132 
-137 VHRSLPGVT
+137 
-146 PPALLPLA
+146 
-154 PAAGPPGASPSLA
+154 
-167 PARATTAD
+167 
-175 RADPQPHHDARADA
+175 
-189 GRVGSAAR
+189 
-197 RARAARRDAV
+197 
-207 RPVVGGEGGRVLPPH
+207 
-222 PRARC
+222 
-227 PDPVAG
+227 
-233 GSGNRRAPQ
+233 
-242 DGRARRVRAGALS
+242 
-255 AGVGYGLDRQP
+255 
-266 GTHRRCVAAARGRA
+266 
-280 GRDQGDSLGAP
+280 
-291 VVLVELV
+291 LVELV
-298 GPAGAGKSLLAE
+298 GPAGAGKSLLAD
-310 RLRARGDVVRASVWN
+310 RLRVRGDVVRASVWN
-325 LPRGLIFES
+325 LPRVLIFES

-346 YETRALPRAELEQ
+346 VETRAFPRAELEQ
-359 VVRLNALRL
+359 IVRLNALRL
-368 FVRRRVGRARLVVLD
+368 FVRRRVGGARLVVLD

-405 LDPWSRRTL
+405 LNPWWRRTL

-445 DIFEHMTDAQI
+445 DIFRQMTDAQI

-468 GVLHGLTA
+468 GVLAALTA
-476 GGRPEVLTL
+476 GGRPELLTL
-485 TAADGSTE
+485 AAADGSTE
-493 RLGDAVLAPLGP
+493 QLGDAALAPLAP
-505 ETTAPERSGAADRH
+505 PPAAATAERPAPDRH

-596 SAKRRYVG
+596 AAKRRYVG

-626 LAPTITKTAPALA
+626 LAPVITKTAPALA

-677 LQAGLEVVGGAL
+677 LQAGLEVVGGVL
-689 MAGAIYLGLGMLG
+689 MAGAIYLGLGMMG

-711 LLMGLCFWWV
+711 LLMGLTFWWV

-729 GVERPTRSDVK
+729 GIERPTRADVK
-740 GLLSLSLWYS
+740 GLLGLSLWYS

-761 SDVLILGIV
+761 SDVLILGMV
-770 LTPAA
+770 LSPTA
-775 VPAYVLTGYA
+775 VTAYALTSYA

-790 NLHVLAAGGAIPGI
+790 NLQSLAAGGAIPGI

-811 RYDKAI
+811 QFEKAV
-817 RLRHELLALTWLFAT
+817 RLRNELLALTWLFAT
-832 TVGATILLWNR
+832 TVGATIRLWNR
-843 SFLALWV
+843 SFLTLWV
-850 GAAND
+850 GGVNY
-855 AGLLINLLIV
+855 AGPWVNLLIV
-865 GVMAQTAFVRA
+865 AIMAQTAFVRSDA
-876 GASVI
+876 YII
-881 DAS
+881 DAALQPRMRVIVTAVAATLTVVLATLFTMRFGTVGLCLGIIAGRLTQSVAYPHLVRRCFGDTSRPDLWAIGRPLIVMALLFATAARFGDRILVHHWIGWIAGVLATGVVVLVVGLVTGLPAEARAAVLLRGRELARRLR

>member
-1 MVARIPAGRSAPRQ
+1 M
-15 RHRRHR
+15 
-21 ELLRPR
+21 LM
-27 PGYRPADPRPHPLPP
+27 
-42 GGGRHLA
+42 
-49 HGLSAP
+49 
-55 DRGAAPRLGDSG
+55 
-67 SGLSGGRARIRA
+67 
-79 HRVRGAHGPALQ
+79 
-91 RPRHGAA
+91 
-98 SPAALA
+98 
-104 QGDSSRARFPDREG
+104 
-118 ESRQDGGDPRGVPP
+118 
-132 DLRLA
+132 
-137 VHRSLPGVT
+137 
-146 PPALLPLA
+146 
-154 PAAGPPGASPSLA
+154 
-167 PARATTAD
+167 
-175 RADPQPHHDARADA
+175 
-189 GRVGSAAR
+189 
-197 RARAARRDAV
+197 
-207 RPVVGGEGGRVLPPH
+207 
-222 PRARC
+222 
-227 PDPVAG
+227 
-233 GSGNRRAPQ
+233 
-242 DGRARRVRAGALS
+242 
-255 AGVGYGLDRQP
+255 
-266 GTHRRCVAAARGRA
+266 
-280 GRDQGDSLGAP
+280 
-291 VVLVELV
+291 ELV
-298 GPAGAGKSLLAE
+298 GPAGAGKSLLAD
-310 RLRARGDVVRASVWN
+310 RLRARGLEDGDVVRASVWN
-325 LPRGLIFES
+325 LPRALIFES
-334 ALRSLPVLLRMC
+334 TLRSLPVLLRVC
-346 YETRALPRAELEQ
+346 YETHAFPRAELEQ
-359 VVRLNALRL
+359 IVRLNALRL
-368 FVRRRVGRARLVVLD
+368 FVRRGVGRARLVVLD

-405 LDPWSRRTL
+405 LEPWWRRTL
-414 ADWAGV
+414 EDWAGV
-420 LDRVVM
+420 LDRVVL

-445 DIFEHMTDAQI
+445 DTFRHMTDAQI

-468 GVLHGLTA
+468 GVLGALTA
-476 GGRPEVLTL
+476 GGRPQVLTL
-485 TAADGSTE
+485 AAADGSTE
-493 RLGDAVLAPLGP
+493 RLGDAVVALLEPP
-505 ETTAPERSGAADRH
+505 TTPPGRSAADRH

-556 TLYGVWEMLGR
+556 AMYGVWEMLGR

-582 LRLVVSNLQGSPDD
+582 LRLVVSNLQASPDD

-626 LAPTITKTAPALA
+626 LAPVITKTAPALA

-721 VKKYVPWF
+721 VKRYVPWF
-729 GVERPTRSDVK
+729 GVERPTRADVK

-761 SDVLILGIV
+761 SDVLILGMV
-770 LTPAA
+770 LSPTA
-775 VPAYVLTGYA
+775 VTAYALTSYA

-790 NLHVLAAGGAIPGI
+790 NLQSLAASGAIPGI

-811 RYDKAI
+811 QFEKAV
-817 RLRHELLALTWLFAT
+817 RLRNELLALTWLFVT
-832 TVGATILLWNR
+832 TVGATILFWNR
-843 SFLALWV
+843 SFLTLWV
-850 GAAND
+850 GGVNY
-855 AGLLINLLIV
+855 AGPWVNLLIV
-865 GVMAQTAFVRA
+865 AIMAQTAFVRA
-876 GASVI
+876 DAYVI
-881 DAS
+881 DAALQPRLRVMVTAVAATLTIVLATLLTMRFGTVGLCLGIIAGRLTQSVAYPHLVRRCFGDTSRPDLWAIGRPLLVMALLFGAAARFGDRILAHHWVVWSGGVVVTAAVVFGVALVTGLPAQARVAVWRRGRELARRLR